1 MSLEERKRPRGGRI
15 RPGENEKISMTPART
30 IPFIV
35 ATIFMDAVGFGI
47 IMPVLPQLV
56 MEVGR
61 IDLPHAIEVG
71 AWIGLVMAVATF
83 VASPVL
89 GNLSDRFGRRRVLLL
104 ALGGLAVDYALL
116 TVVETLPWLFVA
128 RALSGIFGGSYA
140 AAQAAIADITVPEQ
154 RARNFGFVGAAFGIG
169 FVAGPAIGG
178 FLGEIGPR
186 APFVAAA
193 ILAAANMLYGLFI
206 FPETLPP
213 ERRRAFDWRRAN
225 PLGAFRTMRTLPGM
239 NGVAAVLVL
248 WQIASLVYPMTWSFY
263 CIAQLGWTPGMIG
276 ASLAAVGMMIALG
289 QVFVVGPAVARFGER
304 DAATLGILVATLVY
318 VGYAF
323 TTSTVGAF
331 LLLIPVALQ
340 APVQPALMAM
350 MSRRATAE
358 TQGEVQGISAMAM
371 GLGQLVAPLLL
382 TGTMAYFTADKA
394 PVHFPGAAFIVAAL
408 FGWLAILV
416 LRRLPRA
423 QASDQMP
430 PAVTG

>member
-1 MSLEERKRPRGGRI
+1 
-15 RPGENEKISMTPART
+15 MTAART

-83 VASPVL
+83 LASPVL
-89 GNLSDRFGRRRVLLL
+89 GNLSDHFGRRRVLLL
-104 ALGGLAVDYALL
+104 ALGGLAIDYALL
-116 TVVETLPWLFVA
+116 TIVETLPWLFVA

-140 AAQAAIADITVPEQ
+140 AAQAAIADITKPEE

-178 FLGEIGPR
+178 FLGEISPR

-193 ILAAANMLYGLFI
+193 ILAAANMLYGYFI

-213 ERRRAFDWRRAN
+213 ERRRTFDWRRAN
-225 PLGAFRTMRTLPGM
+225 PLGAWKTMRALPGM
-239 NGVAAVLVL
+239 DGVAGVLVL

-276 ASLAAVGMMIALG
+276 ASLAAVGVMIALG

-304 DAATLGILVATLVY
+304 DAATLGIFVAVVVY

-323 TTSTVGAF
+323 TTSTIGAF

-340 APVQPALMAM
+340 APVQPSLMAM

-371 GLGQLVAPLLL
+371 GLGQLFAPLLL
-382 TGTMAYFTADKA
+382 TGTMAYFTADGA
-394 PVHFPGAAFIVAAL
+394 PVHFPGAAFVVAAI
-408 FGWLAILV
+408 FGLLAILM

-423 QASDQMP
+423 TRTSEDDAADQMP
-430 PAVTG
+430 PSVTA

>member
-1 MSLEERKRPRGGRI
+1 
-15 RPGENEKISMTPART
+15 MTAART

-71 AWIGLVMAVATF
+71 VWIGLVMAVATF
-83 VASPVL
+83 LASPVL
-89 GNLSDRFGRRRVLLL
+89 GNLSDHFGRRRVLLL

-116 TVVETLPWLFVA
+116 TIVETLPWLFVA

-140 AAQAAIADITVPEQ
+140 AAQAAIADITKPEE
-154 RARNFGFVGAAFGIG
+154 RARNFGFVGAAFGVG

-178 FLGEIGPR
+178 FLGEISPR

-193 ILAAANMLYGLFI
+193 ILAAANMLYGYFI
-206 FPETLPP
+206 FPETLSP
-213 ERRRAFDWRRAN
+213 ERRRAFNWRRAN
-225 PLGAFRTMRTLPGM
+225 PLGAWKTMRALAGM
-239 NGVAAVLVL
+239 DGVAVVLVL

-276 ASLAAVGMMIALG
+276 ASLAAVGVMIALG

-304 DAATLGILVATLVY
+304 DAATLGIFVAVVVY

-323 TTSTVGAF
+323 TTSTIGAF

-340 APVQPALMAM
+340 APVQPSLMAM
-350 MSRRATAE
+350 MSLRATAE

-371 GLGQLVAPLLL
+371 GLGQLFAPLLL
-382 TGTMAYFTADKA
+382 TGTMAYFTAEGA
-394 PVHFPGAAFIVAAL
+394 PVHFPGAAFVVAAI
-408 FGWLAILV
+408 FGLLAILM

-423 QASDQMP
+423 TQTVDQMP
-430 PAVTG
+430 PSVTA

>member
-1 MSLEERKRPRGGRI
+1 
-15 RPGENEKISMTPART
+15 MTAART

-56 MEVGR
+56 MEVGE

-71 AWIGLVMAVATF
+71 AWIGLVMAIATF
-83 VASPVL
+83 LASPVL
-89 GNLSDRFGRRRVLLL
+89 GNLSDHFGRRRVLLL

-116 TVVETLPWLFVA
+116 TIVETLPWLFVA

-140 AAQAAIADITVPEQ
+140 AAQAAIADITKPEE

-178 FLGEIGPR
+178 FLGEISPR

-193 ILAAANMLYGLFI
+193 VLAAANMLYGYFI

-225 PLGAFRTMRTLPGM
+225 PLGAWKTMRALPGM
-239 NGVAAVLVL
+239 DGVAGVLVL

-276 ASLAAVGMMIALG
+276 ASLAAVGVMIALG

-304 DAATLGILVATLVY
+304 DAATLGILVAVAVY
-318 VGYAF
+318 IGYAF
-323 TTSTVGAF
+323 TTSTTGAF

-340 APVQPALMAM
+340 APVQPSLMAM

-371 GLGQLVAPLLL
+371 GLGQLFAPLLL
-382 TGTMAYFTADKA
+382 TGTMAYFTAEGA
-394 PVHFPGAAFIVAAL
+394 PVHFPGAAFVVAAI
-408 FGWLAILV
+408 FGLLAILM

-423 QASDQMP
+423 TRTSGDESADQMP
-430 PAVTG
+430 PSVTA

>member
-1 MSLEERKRPRGGRI
+1 
-15 RPGENEKISMTPART
+15 
-30 IPFIV
+30 
-35 ATIFMDAVGFGI
+35 MDAVGFGI

-56 MEVGR
+56 MEVGE
-61 IDLPHAIEVG
+61 IDLAEAIEVG

-83 VASPVL
+83 LASPVL
-89 GNLSDRFGRRRVLLL
+89 GNLSDHFGRRRVLLL

-116 TVVETLPWLFVA
+116 TIVETLPWLFVA

-140 AAQAAIADITVPEQ
+140 AAQAAIADITQPEE

-169 FVAGPAIGG
+169 FVAGPALGG
-178 FLGEIGPR
+178 FLGEISPR

-193 ILAAANMLYGLFI
+193 ILAAANMLYGYFI

-225 PLGAFRTMRTLPGM
+225 PLGAWKTMRGLPGM
-239 NGVAAVLVL
+239 DGVAGVLVL

-276 ASLAAVGMMIALG
+276 ASLAAVGVMIALG

-323 TTSTVGAF
+323 TTSTIGAF

-340 APVQPALMAM
+340 APVQPSLMAM

-371 GLGQLVAPLLL
+371 GLGQLFAPLLL
-382 TGTMAYFTADKA
+382 TGTMAYFTADAA
-394 PVHFPGAAFIVAAL
+394 PVHFPGAAFVVAAI
-408 FGWLAILV
+408 FGLLAILM

-423 QASDQMP
+423 TQTVDQMP
-430 PAVTG
+430 PSVTA

>member
-1 MSLEERKRPRGGRI
+1 LTAS
-15 RPGENEKISMTPART
+15 RT

-35 ATIFMDAVGFGI
+35 VTIFLDAVGFGI

-61 IDLPHAIEVG
+61 IDLAEAIEVG
-71 AWIGLVMAVATF
+71 AWIGLAMAVATF
-83 VASPVL
+83 LASPVL

-116 TVVETLPWLFVA
+116 TIVQTLPWLFVA
-128 RALSGIFGGSYA
+128 RARSGIFGGSYA
-140 AAQAAIADITVPEQ
+140 AAQAAIADITKPEE
-154 RARNFGFVGAAFGIG
+154 RARNFGFVGAAFGVG

-178 FLGEIGPR
+178 FLGEISPR

-193 ILAAANMLYGLFI
+193 VLAAANMLYGLFI

-225 PLGAFRTMRTLPGM
+225 PLGAWKTMRALPGM
-239 NGVAAVLVL
+239 DGVAGVLVL

-276 ASLAAVGMMIALG
+276 ASLAVVGVMIALG

-304 DAATLGILVATLVY
+304 DAATFGILVAVAVY
-318 VGYAF
+318 IGYAF
-323 TTSTVGAF
+323 TTSTWGAF
-331 LLLIPVALQ
+331 LLLIPIALQ
-340 APVQPALMAM
+340 APVQPSLMAM

-371 GLGQLVAPLLL
+371 GLGQLFAPLLL
-382 TGTMAYFTADKA
+382 TGTMAYFTAETA
-394 PVHFPGAAFIVAAL
+394 PVHFPGAAFIVAAF
-408 FGWLAILV
+408 FGLLAIAM

-423 QASDQMP
+423 TRTSGDEAADQIP
-430 PAVTG
+430 PSVTA

>member
-1 MSLEERKRPRGGRI
+1 
-15 RPGENEKISMTPART
+15 MTPART

-116 TVVETLPWLFVA
+116 TVVETLPWLFIA

-169 FVAGPAIGG
+169 FVAGPALGG

-193 ILAAANMLYGLFI
+193 VLAAANMLYGLFI

-213 ERRRAFDWRRAN
+213 ERRRPFDWRRAN

-276 ASLAAVGMMIALG
+276 ASLAAVGVMIALG

-318 VGYAF
+318 IGYAF

-408 FGWLAILV
+408 FGWLAILM

-423 QASDQMP
+423 QAADQMP
-430 PAVTG
+430 SAVTG

>member
-1 MSLEERKRPRGGRI
+1 
-15 RPGENEKISMTPART
+15 MTPSRT

-56 MEVGR
+56 MEVGK

-71 AWIGLVMAVATF
+71 AWIGLVMAIATF

-154 RARNFGFVGAAFGIG
+154 RARNFGFVGAAFGVG
-169 FVAGPAIGG
+169 FVAGPALGG
-178 FLGEIGPR
+178 FLGEISPR

-276 ASLAAVGMMIALG
+276 ASLAAVGVMIALG

-318 VGYAF
+318 IGYAF

-382 TGTMAYFTADKA
+382 TGTMAYFTADSA
-394 PVHFPGAAFIVAAL
+394 PVHFPGAAFVVAAL
-408 FGWLAILV
+408 FGWLAILM

-423 QASDQMP
+423 QSADQMP

>member
-1 MSLEERKRPRGGRI
+1 V
-15 RPGENEKISMTPART
+15 TAART

-83 VASPVL
+83 LASPVL
-89 GNLSDRFGRRRVLLL
+89 GNLSDHFGRRRVLLL

-116 TVVETLPWLFVA
+116 TIVETLPWLFVA

-140 AAQAAIADITVPEQ
+140 AAQAAIADITAPQ
-154 RARNFGFVGAAFGIG
+154 DRARNFGFVGAAFGVG

-178 FLGEIGPR
+178 FLGEISPR

-193 ILAAANMLYGLFI
+193 ILAAANMLYGYFI

-225 PLGAFRTMRTLPGM
+225 PLGAWKTMRALAGM
-239 NGVAAVLVL
+239 DGVAAVLVL

-263 CIAQLGWTPGMIG
+263 CIAQLGWKPGMIG
-276 ASLAAVGMMIALG
+276 ASLAAVGVMIALG

-304 DAATLGILVATLVY
+304 DAATLGIFVAVVVY

-323 TTSTVGAF
+323 TTSTIGAF

-340 APVQPALMAM
+340 APVQPSLMAM

-371 GLGQLVAPLLL
+371 GLGQLFAPLLL
-382 TGTMAYFTADKA
+382 TGTLAYFTADGA
-394 PVHFPGAAFIVAAL
+394 PVHFPGAAFVVAAI
-408 FGWLAILV
+408 FGLLAILM
-416 LRRLPRA
+416 LRRLPRSTQTA
-423 QASDQMP
+423 DQIP
-430 PAVTG
+430 PSVTA

>member
-1 MSLEERKRPRGGRI
+1 
-15 RPGENEKISMTPART
+15 MTPARI

-35 ATIFMDAVGFGI
+35 ATIFMDAIGFGI

-56 MEVGR
+56 MEVGE

-83 VASPVL
+83 LASPVL

-104 ALGGLAVDYALL
+104 ALGGLATDYALL
-116 TVVETLPWLFVA
+116 TIVETLPWLFVA

-140 AAQAAIADITVPEQ
+140 AAQAAIADITAPEE

-178 FLGEIGPR
+178 FLGEMSPR

-225 PLGAFRTMRTLPGM
+225 PLGAWQTMRALPGM
-239 NGVAAVLVL
+239 DGVAAVLVL

-276 ASLAAVGMMIALG
+276 ASLAAVGVMIALG

-323 TTSTVGAF
+323 TTSTIGAF

-340 APVQPALMAM
+340 APVQPSLMAM
-350 MSRRATAE
+350 MSRRATPE

-382 TGTMAYFTADKA
+382 TGTMAWFTADKA
-394 PVHFPGAAFIVAAL
+394 PVHFPGAAFIVAAI
-408 FGWLAILV
+408 FGLLAIAM

-423 QASDQMP
+423 QPADQMP
-430 PAVTG
+430 PSVTA

>member
-1 MSLEERKRPRGGRI
+1 
-15 RPGENEKISMTPART
+15 MTAART

-61 IDLPHAIEVG
+61 IDLPHAIEIG

-83 VASPVL
+83 LASPVL
-89 GNLSDRFGRRRVLLL
+89 GNLSDHFGRRRVLLL
-104 ALGGLAVDYALL
+104 ALGGLAIDYALL
-116 TVVETLPWLFVA
+116 TIVETLPWLFVA

-140 AAQAAIADITVPEQ
+140 AAQAAIADITKPEE
-154 RARNFGFVGAAFGIG
+154 RARNFGFVGAAFGVG

-178 FLGEIGPR
+178 FLGEISPR

-193 ILAAANMLYGLFI
+193 ILAAANMLYGYFI
-206 FPETLPP
+206 FPETLSP

-225 PLGAFRTMRTLPGM
+225 PLGAWKTMRALAGM
-239 NGVAAVLVL
+239 DGVAAVLVL

-276 ASLAAVGMMIALG
+276 ASLAAVGVMIALG

-304 DAATLGILVATLVY
+304 DAATLGIFVAVVVY

-323 TTSTVGAF
+323 TTSTIGAF

-340 APVQPALMAM
+340 APVQPSLMAM

-371 GLGQLVAPLLL
+371 GLGQLFAPLLL
-382 TGTMAYFTADKA
+382 TGTMAYFTAEGA
-394 PVHFPGAAFIVAAL
+394 PVHFPGAAFVVAAF
-408 FGWLAILV
+408 FGLLGILM

-423 QASDQMP
+423 TRTSEDEAADQMP
-430 PAVTG
+430 PSVTA

>member
-1 MSLEERKRPRGGRI
+1 
-15 RPGENEKISMTPART
+15 MTAART

-56 MEVGR
+56 MEVGK

-83 VASPVL
+83 LASPIL
-89 GNLSDRFGRRRVLLL
+89 GNLSDHFGRRRVLLL

-116 TVVETLPWLFVA
+116 TIVQTLPWLFVA

-140 AAQAAIADITVPEQ
+140 AAQAAIADITKPEE

-169 FVAGPAIGG
+169 FVAGPALGG
-178 FLGEIGPR
+178 FLGEISPR

-193 ILAAANMLYGLFI
+193 ILAAANMLYGYFI

-225 PLGAFRTMRTLPGM
+225 PLGAWKTMRALPGM
-239 NGVAAVLVL
+239 DGVAGVLVL

-276 ASLAAVGMMIALG
+276 ASLAAVGVMIALG

-304 DAATLGILVATLVY
+304 DAATLGILVAVAVY

-323 TTSTVGAF
+323 ITSTIGAF

-340 APVQPALMAM
+340 APVQPSLMAM

-371 GLGQLVAPLLL
+371 GLGQLFAPLLL
-382 TGTMAYFTADKA
+382 TGTMAWFTADGA
-394 PVHFPGAAFIVAAL
+394 PAHFPGAAFVVAAI
-408 FGWLAILV
+408 FGLLSILM

-423 QASDQMP
+423 TQTVDQIP
-430 PAVTG
+430 PSVTP

>member
-1 MSLEERKRPRGGRI
+1 
-15 RPGENEKISMTPART
+15 MTPART

-83 VASPVL
+83 LASPVL
-89 GNLSDRFGRRRVLLL
+89 GNLSDHFGRRRVLLL

-116 TVVETLPWLFVA
+116 TIVETLPWLFVA

-140 AAQAAIADITVPEQ
+140 AAQAAIADITKPEE

-169 FVAGPAIGG
+169 FVAGPALGG
-178 FLGEIGPR
+178 FLGEISPR

-193 ILAAANMLYGLFI
+193 ILAAANMLYGAFI

-213 ERRRAFDWRRAN
+213 QRRRAFDWRRAN
-225 PLGAFRTMRTLPGM
+225 PLGAWKTMRALPGM
-239 NGVAAVLVL
+239 DGVAGVLVL

-276 ASLAAVGMMIALG
+276 ASLAAVGVMIALG

-304 DAATLGILVATLVY
+304 DAATLGILVAVAVY
-318 VGYAF
+318 IGYAF
-323 TTSTVGAF
+323 TTSTWGAF
-331 LLLIPVALQ
+331 LLLIPIAVQ
-340 APVQPALMAM
+340 APVQPSLMAM

-371 GLGQLVAPLLL
+371 GLGQLAAPILL

-394 PVHFPGAAFIVAAL
+394 PVHFPGAAFVVAAI
-408 FGWLAILV
+408 FGLLAILM

-423 QASDQMP
+423 TRGADQIP
-430 PAVTG
+430 PSVTA